1 MTGQP
6 PFGRMVRTA
15 RLVLNPVG
23 WSDLNDMIA
32 LKGNAGAFGLMLGGV
47 RSRSQASDELVSD
60 IAFWARRRIG
70 IFTIREDGCFQG
82 MTGLHDRPDGLGIGL
97 RFAIWPQAR
106 GRGIARE
113 AAAAALRFAHDQGE
127 KRIVAVARESNF
139 ASRTI
144 LGGIGMSVASQF
156 ERAGETMLVYES
168 IRG

>member
-1 MTGQP
+1 
-6 PFGRMVRTA
+6 
-15 RLVLNPVG
+15 
-23 WSDLNDMIA
+23 
-32 LKGNAGAFGLMLGGV
+32 
-47 RSRSQASDELVSD
+47 
-60 IAFWARRRIG
+60 
-70 IFTIREDGCFQG
+70 